1 MLSAASFGNNGSL
14 LPRTSAR
21 LSCPEPAFRSGFSL
35 AHDDRPSPSGHCE
48 VSVPDLLLQRLAEL
62 SSGPFGLWLL
72 R

>member
-21 LSCPEPAFRSGFSL
+21 LSCPAPAFRSGLSL
-35 AHDDRPSPSGHCE
+35 AHDDRPSPSGHYE
-48 VSVPDLLLQRLAEL
+48 VSGPDLLLQRLAEV
-62 SSGPFGLWLL
+62 SSDPFGLRLL

>member
-21 LSCPEPAFRSGFSL
+21 LFCPEPAFRSGFSL
-35 AHDDRPSPSGHCE
+35 AHDDRPSPSGHYE
-48 VSVPDLLLQRLAEL
+48 VSVPDLLLQRLAGL
-62 SSGPFGLWLL
+62 SSDPFGQRLL